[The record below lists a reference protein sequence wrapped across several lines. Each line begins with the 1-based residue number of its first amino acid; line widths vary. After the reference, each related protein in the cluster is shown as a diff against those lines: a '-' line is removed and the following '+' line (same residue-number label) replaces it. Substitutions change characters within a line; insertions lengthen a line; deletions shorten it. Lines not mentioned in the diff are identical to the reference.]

1 MDTNNLINIFENGVT
16 YFQPALSTVVG
27 AVLSTL
33 FLKRNTSQPEF
44 EKIKAGKFNEV
55 VDFLLDTGK
64 MSYLEYYKCRNFLN
78 VAKIASRYEEEFKE
92 FKTNQESGS
101 FEFDWFIRFFDSV
114 GNISNAEMQN
124 LWARILAGEIHN
136 HGTFSLRTLETLRN
150 MNQEEAILFKK

>member
-1 MDTNNLINIFENGVT
+1 MINIFENGVT